1 MLLVGGGAAWAGLPL
16 RLNQSQWTAYQKV
29 NAPFREQTPKSVAR
43 FRYCLS
49 KTTGLDARAMAKCF
63 GNSADRELTAT
74 ENLSA
79 QLHKF
84 ERRTAGPCN
93 SSLTGYQYQL
103 RGWRSVITGVQ
114 RSVHRVGNA
123 ATIVTQAQL
132 AALVYPKVAKSAA
145 AFAAACKP
153 RS

>member
-1 MLLVGGGAAWAGLPL
+1 MLVLGAGAAWAGLP
-16 RLNQSQWTAYQKV
+16 RHLNQSQWNAYQKV
-29 NAPFREQTPKSVAR
+29 NAAFREQTPKSIAR

-74 ENLSA
+74 EDLSA
-79 QLHKF
+79 QLHRF
-84 ERRTAGPCN
+84 ERKTVGPCN
-93 SSLTGYQYQL
+93 SSLTGYQYEL
-103 RGWRSVITGVQ
+103 RGWQSVITGVQ

-123 ATIVTQAQL
+123 ATIVTQARL

-145 AFAAACKP
+145 AFAVACKP
-153 RS
+153 KR